1 MNLRSVLLSLMLF
14 SSAYMVGCKGKNC
27 THALQEN
34 APQEKS
40 AITWQTR
47 APLLGVHGFMGYRI
61 GYACGSMDRTQ
72 FIEMLQRSGRLTTD
86 MSPVEQQKAI
96 DSTWQIVQL
105 STFAGG
111 WLSTGAGNLLVHF
124 FAPRYA
130 SSMTARTAAYGTGFV
145 MGFAHGKYVKTK
157 QQLVRTVESIKP
169 F

>member
-14 SSAYMVGCKGKNC
+14 SSAYMAGCNDVNC
-27 THALQEN
+27 TH

-40 AITWQTR
+40 AITWQTK
-47 APLLGVHGFMGYRI
+47 APLLGVHGFMGYRM

-96 DSTWQIVQL
+96 DSTWQVVQL
-105 STFAGG
+105 GTFAGG

-130 SSMTARTAAYGTGFV
+130 SSMASRTAAYSTGFV
-145 MGFAHGKYVKTK
+145 MGFAHGKYVKAK
-157 QQLVRTVESIKP
+157 QQLVRTIESIKP